1 MTRGRLRLYVGAAA
15 GVGATF
21 AMLDEAHRRQGRGTD
36 VVVGW
41 VDAHSRL
48 STLEMLH
55 RISADTPPPTFLD
68 VDAIIARRPAVVLVD
83 DMGRRE
89 NEHEFHWQSVEKLLD
104 AGIDVVGTL
113 NVQHVESLRDPVVA
127 ITQTEPDGR
136 VPDRFLDNAEQI
148 EMVDI
153 TPEAI
158 RRRLAHGNVYSSES
172 IRPKDIDLFNSDAF
186 AQLRI
191 LMLNWLSMR
200 LSNSSPN
207 ATDTTEKIVVAI
219 ADAATSGPVVR
230 RASRLATRFGTSFTA
245 VHVISPSETINID
258 ARQERRTMVEDI
270 GGRYVEV
277 EGKDIAAAITA
288 FADSE
293 HATQIVVGSPHR
305 GRLAR
310 LQRPSLASDIMGR
323 ITAIDLHLVPTHQ
336 SRTRWLPI
344 DRRDGLTRSRRLMGF
359 LLGGILLTL
368 LTIFLVSTRDEIS
381 VTTSLSLYLLCV
393 VAITAVGG
401 TLPGIISAIT
411 APFLANW
418 FLIAPLHTLRIN
430 NRENIIELFVFVST
444 SVIVSAFVSMASRR
458 TSEAEHAWREASTLA
473 ALTESGTS
481 EPLADIVR
489 LLATTFHFSG
499 VSLLNIEGDTPEIL
513 TSVGEHPP
521 EDAEHADIVSQLGN
535 NIVLAANGPALSA
548 DDHRILHAFTR
559 QLTRALE
566 QKRLYNI
573 AMDAESLAKADE
585 LRTAIL
591 RAVSHDLR
599 SPLSSIKASVS
610 SLRETDVEWPE
621 DVAADFLSS
630 IESETDRLTSI
641 VTNLLD
647 LSRLEAGVL
656 RPSMRAMSI
665 EEVLP
670 SVIHSFDAD
679 TNRIE
684 TDLPLQTPD
693 IDADPALL
701 ERVLANLI
709 ANALVWSPVESTV
722 TVSLHQRF
730 NEIQIHII
738 DHGPGIPPDQQ
749 NIVKQPFHRLH
760 DTSPHGGLGLGL
772 SIADRL
778 VAAMNG
784 RLELRDTPGGGLT
797 TVVILRA
804 YNEESR

>member
-1 MTRGRLRLYVGAAA
+1 MNRGRLRLYVGAAA

-21 AMLDEAHRRQGRGTD
+21 AMLDEACRRQGRGTD

-48 STLEMLH
+48 STLELLN
-55 RISADTPPPTFLD
+55 RISGDNPPPTFLNAD
-68 VDAIIARRPAVVLVD
+68 DIIKRRPAVVLVD
-83 DMGRRE
+83 DMGRQESNRD
-89 NEHEFHWQSVEKLLD
+89 FHWQSVEKILD
-104 AGIDVVGTL
+104 AGIDVIGTL

-127 ITQTEPDGR
+127 ITQHEPDGN
-136 VPDRFLDNAEQI
+136 VPDRFLDHAEQI

-158 RRRLAHGNVYSSES
+158 RRRLAHGNVYSPDSVQ
-172 IRPKDIDLFNSDAF
+172 PKDIDLFNSDAF
-186 AQLRI
+186 AQLRVL
-191 LMLNWLSMR
+191 LMNWLSTR
-200 LSNSSPN
+200 LTN
-207 ATDTTEKIVVAI
+207 TTLTTSETSERIVVAI
-219 ADAATSGPVVR
+219 SDPETSGAVVR
-230 RASRLATRFGTSFTA
+230 RASRLATRHGISFTA
-245 VHVISPSETINID
+245 VHVVSPTDPSNTN
-258 ARQERRTMVEDI
+258 ARLERRTMVENV

-277 EGKDIAAAITA
+277 VGKDIAAAITA
-288 FADSE
+288 FAESE
-293 HATQIVVGSPHR
+293 HATQIVIGSPHR

-310 LQRPSLASDIMGR
+310 LQRPSLAADIMGR
-323 ITAIDLHLVPTHQ
+323 SPSIDLHLVPTDQ
-336 SRTRWLPI
+336 LRTRWLPI
-344 DRRDGLTRSRRLMGF
+344 DRHRHSVRPRRFLGF
-359 LLGGILLTL
+359 LLGSALLTL
-368 LTIFLVSTRDEIS
+368 LTIFLVNTRNDLS

-401 TLPGIISAIT
+401 TIPGFISALI
-411 APFLANW
+411 APLLANW

-430 NRENIIELFVFVST
+430 NRENIVELVVFVST
-444 SVIVSAFVSMASRR
+444 SAIVSSFVSLTSRR

-473 ALTESGTS
+473 ALTESGAS
-481 EPLADIVR
+481 EPLVDIVH
-489 LLATTFHFSG
+489 LLAATFNFSG
-499 VSLLNIEGDTPEIL
+499 VSLLFTDGDVSEIL
-513 TSVGEHPP
+513 TSTGEHPP
-521 EDAEHADIVSQLGN
+521 ADAEHSDIVSPLGH
-535 NIVLAANGPALSA
+535 NILLLANGPTLSA

-610 SLRETDVEWPE
+610 SLRETDVDWPA
-621 DVAADFLSS
+621 DVSADFLAS

-656 RPSMRAMSI
+656 RPSMRALSI

-670 SVIHSFDAD
+670 AVIHSFNEA
-679 TNRIE
+679 TNRIT
-684 TDLPLQTPD
+684 TDLTQQTHD
-693 IDADPALL
+693 MYADPALL
-701 ERVLANLI
+701 ERVLANLVG
-709 ANALVWSPVESTV
+709 NALAWSPPKSVV
-722 TVSLHQRF
+722 TVSLHHRF
-730 NEIQIHII
+730 DEIQIHII
-738 DHGPGIPPDQQ
+738 DHGPGIPPEQR

-772 SIADRL
+772 AIADRL

-797 TVVILRA
+797 SVVILQA
-804 YNEESR
+804 YNEETA